1 MSTETRAAERKPRH
15 TEIQVHALSTAD
27 RRRPTVAA
35 VTDIVLHTRGEVTE
49 ARGGASRPRLF
60 REATQLKTVGT
71 AVVCK
76 AGIEPRDFEEEILS
90 VNAPCGGRPTITVIT
105 DAVHVAPSILFT

>member
-35 VTDIVLHTRGEVTE
+35 VTDIAQHTRGEVTE
-49 ARGGASRPRLF
+49 ARGGVSPARLF
-60 REATQLKTVGT
+60 REATQRKTV
-71 AVVCK
+71 AAAHYV
-76 AGIEPRDFEEEILS
+76 AGDETTS
-90 VNAPCGGRPTITVIT
+90 VEVQVHAIGST
-105 DAVHVAPSILFT
+105 DRCT